1 MNNDNL
7 KSVAEQNALSALSI
21 DAFRGFDLSNAKNI
35 LAQMLNHIGRGDMF
49 SEYTKHDISH
59 VDGMLG
65 ILDDIIVEKARNVMT
80 PADWLMLVLSV
91 YFHDIG
97 MIITNEEFENRM
109 NDENFTDYL
118 NSIDKKFC
126 EGLKPENQDKA
137 IYQDY
142 VRNHHGD
149 RVYKWILNVGDTP
162 ASESPID
169 KLLFSILHPLSS
181 QFRKDLAKVCKSHQ
195 EKLSDVF
202 ENEDADVRYAQDK
215 NSKVNLIYCAA
226 VLRTADLLHV
236 NSERTPDVDFLLIS
250 PKNAY
255 SRREWVKQKA
265 VTCIKPKDE
274 RDKDG
279 VVDPSKEKHLFEVRA
294 EFSDDDAYSHFNRYL
309 DDADK
314 ELLETNKFCRESSR
328 RNNDD
333 YHFPWDG
340 IDRGRIITKNFSA
353 EKLRFELDKDNI
365 LKLLIGHTL
374 YSDANVVL
382 RELAQNAIDAGRL
395 MDSKE
400 KESSRFEPRVEIDWN
415 SKDRILKVSDN
426 GVGMDED
433 VIRNYLFKVGVS
445 CYRSDSFK
453 KENPNFHSISH
464 FGIGIL
470 TCFMVSDEI
479 DITTCHYKEKV
490 AHLIK
495 IRNLEGEFILR
506 HDAPLNEILEE
517 KHGTTF
523 KLKLREDAVV
533 DDFEKHLK
541 NWIFIPRCKVVLTID
556 GNKYEIGYNSID
568 DAMKSCLSKLGIN
581 VDDKSFTIAKYDKEG
596 MSLRILMK
604 KNEYLGNYSFSRDD
618 NLLGE
623 DYAPVGCCVEGIRVV
638 DDTPGYDNRFMMV
651 MIDCVGPNA
660 PSTNVARDRL
670 EEGDSGHNLSDMYRF
685 VYDAYI
691 KEAIKQSKMMNFL
704 ISPYTSTR
712 RAALLIDALGP
723 DNGASELSEINLFND
738 VLSKNK
744 CVYID
749 NGETCEVMSI
759 AELPLELYTEES
771 HAYSS
776 AINLAAELSESGAS
790 PQKIIDT
797 IKGSKEED
805 KKTVFVDEFFNNHID
820 ELFFNYYQV
829 DKIDVNKNARVISVH
844 WKKGIDNWWHLKN
857 GNSGRYAIK
866 NRFFIQKKD
875 AVVVFPTDG
884 PENIYVT
891 SMGYFVKNMTPIA
904 QYIESIILSKTE
916 YAQRIASVLLSHV
929 GVCIKHNG
937 YKESEFE
944 RFFSKDNYYARD
956 YIEKVDKEKFRQ
968 ALMETKF
975 DKIDFDVFY

>member
-1 MNNDNL
+1 MNNENL
-7 KSVAEQNALSALSI
+7 KSIAEQNALAALSI
-21 DAFRGFDLSNAKNI
+21 DAFRGFDLRNAKNV
-35 LAQMLNHIGRGDMF
+35 LAQMLNHIGRDKMF

-65 ILDDIIVEKARNVMT
+65 LLDDIIVDKARNVMT
-80 PADWLMLVLSV
+80 PTDWLMLVLSV

-97 MIITNEEFENRM
+97 MIITSDEFENRE
-109 NDENFTDYL
+109 NDEDFMDYL
-118 NSIDKKFC
+118 NTIDKKYY
-126 EGLKPENQDKA
+126 EDLKPENRDKA
-137 IYQDY
+137 VYQDY

-149 RVYKWILNVGDTP
+149 RVYDWISNVCSAPTSD
-162 ASESPID
+162 SPID
-169 KLLFSILHPLSS
+169 KLLYDILHPLSS
-181 QFRKDLAKVCKSHQ
+181 QFRKDLARVCKSHQ
-195 EKLSDVF
+195 EKLADMF
-202 ENEDADVRYAQDK
+202 KDEDADVRYAQDK

-226 VLRTADLLHV
+226 ALRTADLLHV
-236 NSERTPDVDFLLIS
+236 NSERTPNVDFLLIS

-279 VVDPSKEKHLFEVRA
+279 AVDPNKEKHLFEVRA

-328 RNNDD
+328 KNNDD

-340 IDRGRIITKNFSA
+340 IDRERIITKNFSA

-426 GVGMDED
+426 GVGMNED

-453 KENPNFHSISH
+453 KENPDFHSISR

-479 DITTCHYKEKV
+479 DITTRHYVEKV

-506 HDAPLNEILEE
+506 HDASLDDIIEE

-523 KLKLREDAVV
+523 KLKLRDDAVV

-541 NWIFIPRCKVVLTID
+541 NWIIIPRCKVVLTID
-556 GNKYEIGYNSID
+556 GNRCEIGYRSID
-568 DAMKSCLSKLGIN
+568 DAMKSCLSKIAVN

-604 KNEYLGNYSFSRDD
+604 KNEYLGNFSFSRDD

-623 DYAPVGCCVEGIRVV
+623 EYAPVGCCVEGIRVV
-638 DDTPGYDNRFMMV
+638 DDTPGYDNRYMMV

-691 KEAIKQSKMMNFL
+691 KEAIKQSKSMNFS
-704 ISPYTSTR
+704 ISPYTSTK
-712 RAALLIDALGP
+712 RAASLIDTLGP
-723 DNGASELSEINLFND
+723 GNGDSELSEMNLFND
-738 VLSKNK
+738 MLSKNK

-749 NGETCEVMSI
+749 NGEICEVMSI
-759 AELPLELYTEES
+759 AELPTELYTEES

-776 AINLAAELSESGAS
+776 AINLAAELMESGVS

-797 IKGSKEED
+797 IKGETKDD
-805 KKTVFVDEFFNNHID
+805 KKTVFVDQFFRNHID
-820 ELFFNYYQV
+820 ELFLDSYQA
-829 DKIDVNKNARVISVH
+829 DKIEVNKNARAISVH

-857 GNSGRYAIK
+857 VNSGRYAIK
-866 NRFFIQKKD
+866 TRFFIQKRNTE
-875 AVVVFPTDG
+875 VIFPLDG
-884 PENIYVT
+884 QENVYVT
-891 SMGYFVKNMTPIA
+891 NMGYFIKNTAPIA
-904 QYIESIILSKTE
+904 QYIEDVLLSKTE
-916 YAQRIASVLLSHV
+916 YSQRIASALLSHV
-929 GVCIKHNG
+929 GVCIKQNG
-937 YKESEFE
+937 YNENEFE
-944 RFFSKDNYYARD
+944 RFFSKDSFYARD
-956 YIEKVDKEKFRQ
+956 YLEKVNKEDFRQ
-968 ALMETKF
+968 ALIETKF

>member
-1 MNNDNL
+1 MNNENL
-7 KSVAEQNALSALSI
+7 KSVAEIKALEALHI
-21 DAFRGFDLSNAKNI
+21 DAFQGFDLSNAKNI
-35 LAQMLNHIGRGDMF
+35 LAQMLNHIGREKMF

-59 VDGMLG
+59 VDGMLRL
-65 ILDDIIVEKARNVMT
+65 LDDIIVDKAKNVMT

-97 MIITNEEFENRM
+97 MIITNDEFENR
-109 NDENFTDYL
+109 NDNDDFQDYL
-118 NSIDKKFC
+118 STIDKKYY
-126 EGLKPENQDKA
+126 ENLKPENQDQA

-149 RVYKWILNVGDTP
+149 RVYEWIVNVGDTLV
-162 ASESPID
+162 SESPID
-169 KLLFSILHPLSS
+169 KLLYDILHPLSN
-181 QFRKDLAKVCKSHQ
+181 QFRKDLARVCKSHQ
-195 EKLSDVF
+195 EKLTDVF
-202 ENEDADVRYAQDK
+202 KDEDADVRYAQDK
-215 NSKVNLIYCAA
+215 ESKVNLIYCAA

-236 NSERTPDVDFLLIS
+236 NSERTPNVDFLLIS

-279 VVDPSKEKHLFEVRA
+279 VVDPNKEKHLFEVRA

-314 ELLETNKFCRESSR
+314 ELFETNKVCRESSR
-328 RNNDD
+328 KNNDD

-340 IDRGRIITKNFSA
+340 IDRERIITKNFSA

-415 SKDRILKVSDN
+415 SKDRILRIADN
-426 GVGMDED
+426 GVGMNED

-445 CYRSDSFK
+445 CYRSDTFK
-453 KENPNFHSISH
+453 KENPDFHSISH

-479 DITTCHYKEKV
+479 DITTCHYEEKIS
-490 AHLIK
+490 HLIK
-495 IRNLEGEFILR
+495 IRNLEGEYILR
-506 HDAPLNEILEE
+506 HDAPSTDILEE

-523 KLKLREDAVV
+523 KLKLRDDAIV

-541 NWIFIPRCKVVLTID
+541 NWIFIPRCKVNLTID
-556 GNKYEIGYNSID
+556 GHSCGIGYKNID
-568 DAMKSCLSKLGIN
+568 DAMMSCLEKLAIK
-581 VDDKSFTIAKYDKEG
+581 VDDKSFTLAKYEKDG

-604 KNEYLGNYSFSRDD
+604 KNVYMGNCIFCNDS
-618 NLLGE
+618 NLISE
-623 DYAPVGCCVEGIRVV
+623 TYAPIGCCVEGIRVV
-638 DDTPGYDNRFMMV
+638 YDTPGYDNRCMMA
-651 MIDCVGPNA
+651 MIDCIGANA

-685 VYDAYI
+685 VYDSYI
-691 KEAIKQSKMMNFL
+691 KEAIKQSKSMNL
-704 ISPYTSTR
+704 SISPYTSTK
-712 RAALLIDALGP
+712 RAAMSIDSLWS
-723 DNGASELSEINLFND
+723 NSESVDLSDINLFNEM
-738 VLSKNK
+738 LLKNK

-749 NGETCEVMSI
+749 NGETCEVKSI
-759 AELPLELYTEES
+759 AELPNELYTVES

-776 AINLAAELSESGAS
+776 AINLAAELMENNIS

-797 IKGSKEED
+797 FKEKAKD
-805 KKTVFVDEFFNNHID
+805 NKKTVFVDQYFRYHVD
-820 ELFFNYYQV
+820 ELFLNYYQA
-829 DKIDVNKNARVISVH
+829 DKIEVDEDARSIYVH
-844 WKKGIDNWWHLKN
+844 WKKGIDNWYYLKN
-857 GNSGRYAIK
+857 DTSGRYAISNK
-866 NRFFIQKKD
+866 FFIQKSESE
-875 AVVVFPTDG
+875 V
-884 PENIYVT
+884 IYLSDETKNVYIT
-891 SMGYFVKNMTPIA
+891 NMGYFIKNTTPIA
-904 QYIESIILSKTE
+904 KYLESIILSKTE
-916 YAQRIASVLLSHV
+916 FSQRLASVLVGHV
-929 GVCIKHNG
+929 GICVKRNG
-937 YKESEFE
+937 YNENEFD
-944 RFFSKDNYYARD
+944 RFFSKENYYARD
-956 YIEKVDKEKFRQ
+956 FLEKVDKEKFRQ
-968 ALMETKF
+968 ALMDTTFEKV
-975 DKIDFDVFY
+975 DFGVFY